1 MYSMSEG
8 EIKKLKS
15 RIQEL
20 AKKLGSITLLI
31 RRKAIGVSVH
41 FLSFFA
47 IKEESFQWRCRAAMG
62 RAQDCSFKS
71 SRIQNW
77 IERTCTANLQP

>member
-20 AKKLGSITLLI
+20 AKKLGSLTLLI
-31 RRKAIGVSVH
+31 RGECDAPGGLALNAKSFISAIGASLGSACIFFH
-41 FLSFFA
+41 FL
-47 IKEESFQWRCRAAMG
+47 Q
-62 RAQDCSFKS
+62 
-71 SRIQNW
+71 
-77 IERTCTANLQP
+77 

>member
-20 AKKLGSITLLI
+20 AKKLGSLTLLSRGECDATPP
-31 RRKAIGVSVH
+31 RRLGA
-41 FLSFFA
+41 
-47 IKEESFQWRCRAAMG
+47 
-62 RAQDCSFKS
+62 
-71 SRIQNW
+71 
-77 IERTCTANLQP
+77 EREKFY